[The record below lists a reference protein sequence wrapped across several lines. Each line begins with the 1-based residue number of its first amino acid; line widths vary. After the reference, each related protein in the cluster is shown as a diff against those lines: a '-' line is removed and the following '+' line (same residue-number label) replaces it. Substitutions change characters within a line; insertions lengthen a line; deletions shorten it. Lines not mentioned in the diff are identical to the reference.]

1 MALGDDEKSKLDVD
15 NTQSARFPPLSPN
28 ETVRISASESVFS
41 LQCRLVHSHIRP
53 DFRRVFA
60 VNVIVNGQEKQ
71 LEPGTTV
78 AELLTKLEV
87 SPRQVAVEVNQEL
100 VPRRQHA
107 EHALQA
113 GDRLEIVGFVGG
125 G

>member
-1 MALGDDEKSKLDVD
+1 M
-15 NTQSARFPPLSPN
+15 
-28 ETVRISASESVFS
+28 
-41 LQCRLVHSHIRP
+41 
-53 DFRRVFA
+53 
-60 VNVIVNGQEKQ
+60 NVIVNGQEKQ

-78 AELLTKLEV
+78 AELLAKLDV

-107 EHALQA
+107 EHLLQA